1 MRLKRKSARAEKPS
15 EARPVTAGAP
25 RHIWG
30 LTLHARARTGVRMD
44 FATLA
49 FFAGILALAALSPGP
64 AVVALVAPHPR
75 ARADRLR
82 RLHRRSC
89 LGDMIWLTAA
99 CLGLAALAAALG
111 GLFFLVRLAG
121 AAYLLYLAYRLWTAP
136 PKLPGEAD
144 FGRER
149 GPLACSAPA
158 SPCPWAI
165 RRAWPSTSLCCPTLV
180 DLQHLTLLGFMEMSL
195 VIAVVLAGVF
205 AVYVLAAD
213 RARTL
218 IASTRVMRWLNRT
231 CGVAMAEQR

>member
-1 MRLKRKSARAEKPS
+1 
-15 EARPVTAGAP
+15 
-25 RHIWG
+25 
-30 LTLHARARTGVRMD
+30 MD

-64 AVVALVAPHPR
+64 AVVALVAR
-75 ARADRLR
+75 TLARGRTGSAAFIAGLA
-82 RLHRRSC
+82 

-121 AAYLLYLAYRLWTAP
+121 AAYLLYLAYRLWIAP
-136 PKLPGEAD
+136 AKLPGEAD
-144 FGRER
+144 LGRER
-149 GPLACSAPA
+149 GPFGLFGAGLALSMGNPKSMAFYLA
-158 SPCPWAI
+158 
-165 RRAWPSTSLCCPTLV
+165 LLPTLV

-231 CGVAMAEQR
+231 CGVAMAGAAVTVATK